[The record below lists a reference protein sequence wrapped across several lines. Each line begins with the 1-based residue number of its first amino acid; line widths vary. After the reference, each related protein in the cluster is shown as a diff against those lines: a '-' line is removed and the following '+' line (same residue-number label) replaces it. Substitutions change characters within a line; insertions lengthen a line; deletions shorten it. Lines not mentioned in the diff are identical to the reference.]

1 MDRKELKKEFKKVFF
16 NTLKKNGFK
25 KINKKWIIETD
36 ELMKKVELQ
45 KSDYSD
51 MYYLNYDFTVKG
63 IDTSPSM
70 THISFRFK
78 NYPKVLDLENNLK
91 KEKRLSLFEKMIDEM
106 VKTKIKPVNTVKDI
120 LKMIKENPFLKN
132 KIFSKAF
139 KEHFGI
145 KD

>member
-1 MDRKELKKEFKKVFF
+1 MKRKELKTAFKKIFF

-25 KINKKWIIETD
+25 RVNKKWIIETD

-51 MYYLNYDFTVKG
+51 LNYSFTVKG

-78 NYPKVLDLENNLK
+78 NYPKVLDLKNNLK
-91 KEKRLSLFEKMIDEM
+91 EEKGYL
-106 VKTKIKPVNTVKDI
+106 
-120 LKMIKENPFLKN
+120 FLK
-132 KIFSKAF
+132 K
-139 KEHFGI
+139 
-145 KD
+145 